1 MGDIIIGCV
10 LVSIFILIIYI
21 FVYMP
26 FKSRKKDKVKS
37 ESEIK
42 GTGVYGLISGKTF
55 VGYSGGYSG
64 KYIKYKAKVEI
75 LEEYDNGK
83 VRVRYNKADIS
94 CSCNGYLDTL
104 YDELIR
110 TEIYIEKENLSIMEN
125 ANILLT
131 LDDLNKLIMGDSID
145 INGKSIKLDNIS
157 SNEVLDIIINSK
169 I

>member
-10 LVSIFILIIYI
+10 LAGVFLFIIYI

-26 FKSRKKDKVKS
+26 LKLRKKDKVKS

-55 VGYSGGYSG
+55 VAYSGGYSG
-64 KYIKYKAKVEI
+64 KYIKYEAKVEI

-94 CSCNGYLDTL
+94 CSNYLDTV
-104 YDELIR
+104 YDELVR
-110 TEIYIEKENLSIMEN
+110 TEIYIEKENLSIMDN
-125 ANILLT
+125 PNILLT

-157 SNEVLDIIINSK
+157 TNEVLDIIINSK